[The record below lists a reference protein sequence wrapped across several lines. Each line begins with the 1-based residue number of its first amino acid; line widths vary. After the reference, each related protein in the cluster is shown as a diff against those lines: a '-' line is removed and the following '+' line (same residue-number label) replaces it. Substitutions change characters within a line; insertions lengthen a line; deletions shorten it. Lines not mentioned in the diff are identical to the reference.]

1 MIGLAKGLK
10 EIHDNKIMHRDIKP
24 ENIMLRSQK
33 SLEPVIV
40 DFGLSSF
47 VDAEDYLFYR
57 CGTPGYVAPE
67 ITTLT
72 KGQKVDPICDVFSAG
87 AIFHILL
94 TKKTLFEGRKF
105 DQVYENNRKMRFN
118 LSSSLYKSIDSQA
131 MDLLSKM
138 LKIDPRERIK
148 AAQILQH
155 PFLYGWVMEDEK
167 EELSPTSILA
177 SCKNKCE
184 AVY

>member
-1 MIGLAKGLK
+1 
-10 EIHDNKIMHRDIKP
+10 
-24 ENIMLRSQK
+24 
-33 SLEPVIV
+33 
-40 DFGLSSF
+40 
-47 VDAEDYLFYR
+47 
-57 CGTPGYVAPE
+57 
-67 ITTLT
+67 
-72 KGQKVDPICDVFSAG
+72 VDPICDVFSAG

-105 DQVYENNRKMRFN
+105 DEVYENNRKMRFN
-118 LSSSLYKSIDSQA
+118 LNSALYKSIDCEA

-148 AAQILQH
+148 AAEILQH

-177 SCKNKCE
+177 SCNNKCE